1 MKSSIFGWN
10 VFYYFRL
17 TFPLILMSVN
27 IIFGAKTLETISQRK
42 PIEIIGLSKHR
53 MNKRISNHGTLS
65 RILHLD
71 S

>member
-17 TFPLILMSVN
+17 TFPLILMSLN

-53 MNKRISNHGTLS
+53 MNKRISNHGNLS